1 MVLYLLYM
9 KAETE
14 NIEEVRLRPDANL
27 RISVRNTLNDCETR
41 DNVVFNPSE
50 EVEQDE
56 SAREPPHHFALKW
69 DGSKK
74 LSTLIALDDK
84 AAGSALKKQKKHKAG
99 PPRPYTGDDSGDW
112 VPILAVECRG
122 LEPYK
127 FEPMKDEFVIM
138 SSGGGTVFDEDI
150 ELGEGEWADY
160 DGEADAPLSL
170 TEIEF
175 KFEAV

>member
-1 MVLYLLYM
+1 LS
-9 KAETE
+9 
-14 NIEEVRLRPDANL
+14 D
-27 RISVRNTLNDCETR
+27 SETR

-50 EVEQDE
+50 EIEQDE
-56 SAREPPHHFALKW
+56 SSREPPHHFAIKW

-74 LSTLIALDDK
+74 VSTLIALDDK
-84 AAGSALKKQKKHKAG
+84 AATAALKKQKKYKAG

-112 VPILAVECRG
+112 VPMLAVECRG

-127 FEPMKDEFVIM
+127 FEPMKDEFIIA
-138 SSGGGTVFDEDI
+138 SNGTVFDEDI
-150 ELGEGEWADY
+150 ELGDCEWADY
-160 DGEADAPLSL
+160 DAQADVPVSL

>member
-1 MVLYLLYM
+1 MVS
-9 KAETE
+9 EG
-14 NIEEVRLRPDANL
+14 
-27 RISVRNTLNDCETR
+27 CEGGT
-41 DNVVFNPSE
+41 
-50 EVEQDE
+50 DE

-84 AAGSALKKQKKHKAG
+84 AASSALKKQKKHKAG
-99 PPRPYTGDDSGDW
+99 PPRPYTGDDSGEW

-138 SSGGGTVFDEDI
+138 ASSGSGDGGGGGGTIFDEDI
-150 ELGEGEWADY
+150 ELGDGEWADY
-160 DGEADAPLSL
+160 DGEADVPVSL

>member
-14 NIEEVRLRPDANL
+14 NIGEVRLRPDANL
-27 RISVRNTLNDCETR
+27 RISVRNTLSDSETR

-50 EVEQDE
+50 ELEQDE

-69 DGSKK
+69 DGWKK

-84 AAGSALKKQKKHKAG
+84 AASSALKKQKKHKAG

-112 VPILAVECRG
+112 VPIFPV
-122 LEPYK
+122 
-127 FEPMKDEFVIM
+127 
-138 SSGGGTVFDEDI
+138 
-150 ELGEGEWADY
+150 
-160 DGEADAPLSL
+160 SL
-170 TEIEF
+170 FQIS
-175 KFEAV
+175 